1 MITIEGPLNLE
12 LHEDEEPTP
21 TWALREMLKALFEED
36 INNDPSLRK
45 TPFRIWKMWNEFFQ
59 PFNPVD
65 VMTTFDCDSTDLVV
79 QTKIPVRSLCEHHF
93 LPFFGHAAIGY
104 VPDGQVIGLS
114 KFARLVKGLG
124 MRRPTIQENLTQE
137 IADALW
143 KHLGPKGVIVVMSA
157 EHTCMTVRGA
167 QAPGVQTM
175 TSAVRGIFET
185 DSDLRSEFFDLLEA
199 RPNLG

>member
-1 MITIEGPLNLE
+1 MFNILFRGDIRT
-12 LHEDEEPTP
+12 DESLKDTP
-21 TWALREMLKALFEED
+21 R
-36 INNDPSLRK
+36 RV
-45 TPFRIWKMWNEFFQ
+45 WKMWNEFFQ
-59 PFNPVD
+59 HFDPKS
-65 VMTTFDCDSTDLVV
+65 VMKTFPCDSKDLVV
-79 QTKIPVRSLCEHHF
+79 QTKIPVRALCEHHF

-124 MRRPTIQENLTQE
+124 MRRPTIQEDLTQN